1 MLTSGHE
8 VAVTHINSWHLRL
21 PVLGL
26 RKIELVKTPARGERG
41 CQQLMAAEGGLAF
54 ADTVAGPS
62 GWPHNHAHMGNTDWT
77 GGGECA
83 NNIPVKERH

>member
-41 CQQLMAAEGGLAF
+41 C
-54 ADTVAGPS
+54 
-62 GWPHNHAHMGNTDWT
+62 
-77 GGGECA
+77 
-83 NNIPVKERH
+83 